1 VEFRFT
7 DEQKM
12 IRETAESFLQ
22 DVSTSEAVRKAMA
35 TESGYD
41 TELWQRICT
50 ELCFQAITIP
60 EEFGGMGLGYVELA
74 SVLEQMGRTLLC
86 SPFFSTVCL
95 GANSLLVA
103 GTAQQQAEFLP
114 QIVEGSLTATLA
126 YTGAKA
132 GYGGGTWGADA
143 VQASVKKS
151 GDNYILNGTLRYVID
166 GHTADL
172 LIIAARAENSSGTA
186 GVSLFAVPAQTA
198 GITRRWLPTMDQTRH
213 QAEIILNNVAVPA
226 SALMGAEAQA
236 WPQLEKIIS
245 FAKIAVAAEQMG
257 GAQEILDRTVAF
269 TQERVQ
275 FGRSIASYQAIKHKA
290 ADMMLK
296 CEVSRSAVYYAAC
309 VAQEA
314 MSVDGDAHFAAEL
327 NEAAAMAKCY
337 CSDTFFFNA
346 GNAIQ
351 LYGGVGFTWEY
362 DVHLFFKRSKASELF
377 LGNGAQQR
385 EYIAQM
391 LLDA

>member
-1 VEFRFT
+1 MEFRFT

-35 TESGYD
+35 TEAGFD
-41 TELWQRICT
+41 PELWQRICN

-74 SVLEQMGRTLLC
+74 AVLEQMGRVLLC

-95 GANSLLVA
+95 GVNALVIA
-103 GTAQQQAEFLP
+103 GTEEQKAGYLP
-114 QIVEGSLTATLA
+114 QIVEGRLTATLA
-126 YTGAKA
+126 YTGKQAA
-132 GYGGGTWGADA
+132 HGGGTWGADA
-143 VQASVKKS
+143 VQAICKKS
-151 GDNYILNGTLRYVID
+151 HDDYVLNGTLRYVVD

-172 LIIAARAENSSGTA
+172 LIIAARAENSYGEN
-186 GVSLFAVPAQTA
+186 GISLFAVPASTA
-198 GITRRWLPTMDQTRH
+198 GISRSWSPTMDQTRH
-213 QAEIILNNVAVPA
+213 QAEIVLKDVVVPA
-226 SALMGAEAQA
+226 SALMGEEAQA
-236 WPQLEKIIS
+236 WPQLKKIIS
-245 FAKIAVAAEQMG
+245 LAKIAVAAEQMG
-257 GAQEILDRTVAF
+257 GAQEILDKTVSF

-275 FGRSIASYQAIKHKA
+275 FGRSIASFQAIKHKA

-296 CEVSRSAVYYAAC
+296 CEVARSAVYYAAC

-314 MSVDGDAHFAAEL
+314 MSEHGDPVVAAEL
-327 NEAAAMAKCY
+327 DEAAAMAKCY

-351 LYGGVGFTWEY
+351 MHGGVGFTWEY
-362 DVHLFFKRSKASELF
+362 DVHLYFKRAKASELF

-385 EYIAQM
+385 ELIAQM
-391 LLDA
+391 LLD

>member
-1 VEFRFT
+1 MEFRFT

-35 TESGYD
+35 TEAGYD
-41 TELWQRICT
+41 AELWQRICT

-60 EEFGGMGLGYVELA
+60 EQHGGMGLGFVELA
-74 SVLEQMGRTLLC
+74 AVLEQMGRVLLC
-86 SPFFSTVCL
+86 SPFFSTVAM
-95 GANSLLVA
+95 GVNALLIA
-103 GTAQQQAEFLP
+103 GNEAQQAEYLP
-114 QIVEGSLTATLA
+114 KIVEGELTATLA
-126 YTGAKA
+126 YTGAA
-132 GYGGGTWGADA
+132 AAQHGGNWGADA
-143 VQASVKKS
+143 VTATYQKV
-151 GDNYILNGTLRYVID
+151 GDNFALNGTLRYIID

-172 LIIAARAENSSGTA
+172 LIIAARAENSHGEN
-186 GVSLFAVPAQTA
+186 GISLFAVPANTA
-198 GITRRWLPTMDQTRH
+198 GVARTWTPTMDQTRH
-213 QAEIILNNVAVPA
+213 QADIALNNVSVPA

-236 WPQLEKIIS
+236 WPQLHSIIS
-245 FAKIAVAAEQMG
+245 LIKVAVAAEQMG

-275 FGRSIASYQAIKHKA
+275 FGRSIASFQAIKHKA

-314 MSVDGDAHFAAEL
+314 LDPTGDKTIATEL
-327 NEAAAMAKCY
+327 HEAAAMAKGY

-346 GNAIQ
+346 GSAIQ

-362 DVHLFFKRSKASELF
+362 DVHLFFKRAKSSELF
-377 LGNGAQQR
+377 LGNSAQQR
-385 EYIAQM
+385 ELIAQM
-391 LLDA
+391 LLD

>member
-1 VEFRFT
+1 MEFRFT

-35 TESGYD
+35 TEAGYD
-41 TELWQRICT
+41 ADLWQRICT

-60 EEFGGMGLGYVELA
+60 EQHGGMGLGFVELA
-74 SVLEQMGRTLLC
+74 AVLEQMGRVLLC

-95 GANSLLVA
+95 GVNALLVA
-103 GTAQQQAEFLP
+103 GTEAQQAEYLP
-114 QIVEGSLTATLA
+114 QIVEGALTATLA
-126 YTGAKA
+126 YTGAA
-132 GYGGGTWGADA
+132 AARHGGNWGADA
-143 VQASVKKS
+143 VTATYKKD
-151 GDNYILNGTLRYVID
+151 GDDYVLNGTLRYVID

-172 LIIAARAENSSGTA
+172 LIVAARAENSQSENGI
-186 GVSLFAVPAQTA
+186 SLFVIPASTA
-198 GITRRWLPTMDQTRH
+198 GITRRWTPTMDQTRH
-213 QAEIILNNVAVPA
+213 QADITLQNVAVA
-226 SALMGAEAQA
+226 ATARMGDEGAAWAALQT
-236 WPQLEKIIS
+236 IIS
-245 FAKIAVAAEQMG
+245 LAKVAIAAEQMG
-257 GAQEILDRTVAF
+257 GAQEILDRTVVF

-275 FGRSIASYQAIKHKA
+275 FGRSIASFQAIKHKA

-309 VAQEA
+309 VAQETLA
-314 MSVDGDAHFAAEL
+314 ADGDTTIATEL
-327 NEAAAMAKCY
+327 HEAAAMAKGY

-346 GNAIQ
+346 GSAIQ

-362 DVHLFFKRSKASELF
+362 DVHLFFKRAKSSELF

-385 EYIAQM
+385 ELIAQM
-391 LLDA
+391 LLD

>member
-35 TESGYD
+35 TEAGYD
-41 TELWQRICT
+41 PDLWQRICT
-50 ELCFQAITIP
+50 ELCFQAITVP

-74 SVLEQMGRTLLC
+74 AVLEQMGRVLLC

-95 GANSLLVA
+95 GVNALVIA
-103 GTAQQQAEFLP
+103 GTEEQKAGYLP
-114 QIVEGSLTATLA
+114 QVVEGTLTATLA
-126 YTGAKA
+126 YTGKQAA
-132 GYGGGTWGADA
+132 HGGGTWGAEA
-143 VQASVKKS
+143 VQVICKQSHEDYV
-151 GDNYILNGTLRYVID
+151 LNGTLCYVID

-172 LIIAARAENSSGTA
+172 LIIAARAENSCGEN
-186 GVSLFAVPAQTA
+186 GISLFAVPASTA
-198 GITRRWLPTMDQTRH
+198 GITRKWMPTMDQTRH
-213 QAEIILNNVAVPA
+213 QAEIVLNNVVVPA
-226 SALMGAEAQA
+226 SALMGEEAQA
-236 WPQLEKIIS
+236 WSQLKKIIS
-245 FAKIAVAAEQMG
+245 LAKIATAAEQMG
-257 GAQEILDRTVAF
+257 GAQEILDKTVAF

-275 FGRSIASYQAIKHKA
+275 FGRSIASFQAIKHKA

-296 CEVSRSAVYYAAC
+296 CEVARSAVYYAAC

-314 MSVDGDAHFAAEL
+314 MSEHGDPVVAAEL
-327 NEAAAMAKCY
+327 DEAAAMAKCY

-351 LYGGVGFTWEY
+351 MYGGVGFTWEY
-362 DVHLFFKRSKASELF
+362 DVHLYFKRAKASELF

-385 EYIAQM
+385 ELIAQM
-391 LLDA
+391 LLD

>member
-1 VEFRFT
+1 MEFRFT

-35 TESGYD
+35 TEAGYD
-41 TELWQRICT
+41 PDLWQRICT

-60 EEFGGMGLGYVELA
+60 EEFGGMGLGFVELA
-74 SVLEQMGRTLLC
+74 AVLEQMGRTLLC

-95 GANSLLVA
+95 GAHSFMIA
-103 GTAQQQAEFLP
+103 GTDAQKNAFLP
-114 QIVEGSLTATLA
+114 QIAEGTLTATLA
-126 YTGAKA
+126 YTGQQAA
-132 GYGGGTWGADA
+132 HSGGTWGAEA
-143 VQASVKKS
+143 VRAICKKS
-151 GDNYILNGTLRYVID
+151 GDDYLLNGTLRYVVD

-172 LIIAARAENSSGTA
+172 LIIAARNDNSSGTE
-186 GVSLFAVPAQTA
+186 GISLFAVPAATA
-198 GITRRWLPTMDQTRH
+198 GITRQWLPTMDQTRH
-213 QAEIILNNVAVPA
+213 QGEIILDNVVVPA
-226 SALMGAEAQA
+226 SALMGTEAQA
-236 WPQLEKIIS
+236 WPQLQKILS
-245 FAKIAVAAEQMG
+245 LAKIAVAAEQMG

-275 FGRSIASYQAIKHKA
+275 FGRAIASFQAIKHKA

-296 CEVSRSAVYYAAC
+296 CEVARSAVYYAAC

-314 MSVDGDAHFAAEL
+314 MSADGDTTIASEL
-327 NEAAAMAKCY
+327 DEAAAMAKCY

-351 LYGGVGFTWEY
+351 MYGGVGFTWEY
-362 DVHLFFKRSKASELF
+362 DVHLYFKRAKSSEMF

-385 EYIAQM
+385 ELIAQM
-391 LLDA
+391 LLD

>member
-1 VEFRFT
+1 MEFRFT

-22 DVSTSEAVRKAMA
+22 DVSNSEAVRKAMA
-35 TESGYD
+35 TEAGYD
-41 TELWQRICT
+41 ADLWQRICT

-60 EEFGGMGLGYVELA
+60 EQHGGMGLGFVELA
-74 SVLEQMGRTLLC
+74 AVLEQMGRVLLC
-86 SPFFSTVCL
+86 SPFFSTICL
-95 GANSLLVA
+95 GVNALLVA
-103 GTAQQQAEFLP
+103 GTEAQQAEYLP
-114 QIVEGSLTATLA
+114 QIVEGTLTATLA
-126 YTGAKA
+126 YTGAA
-132 GYGGGTWGADA
+132 AARHGGNWGADA
-143 VQASVKKS
+143 VTATYKKN
-151 GDNYILNGTLRYVID
+151 GDNYTLNGALRYVID

-172 LIIAARAENSSGTA
+172 LIIAARAENSQGEN
-186 GVSLFAVPAQTA
+186 GISLFAIPASTA
-198 GITRRWLPTMDQTRH
+198 GITRRWTPTMDQTRH
-213 QAEIILNNVAVPA
+213 QADITLQNISVAA
-226 SALMGAEAQA
+226 AARMGDEGAA
-236 WPQLEKIIS
+236 WTVLQKIIS
-245 FAKIAVAAEQMG
+245 LAKVAVAAEQMG

-275 FGRSIASYQAIKHKA
+275 FGRSIASFQAIKHKA

-314 MSVDGDAHFAAEL
+314 LAADGDKTIATEL
-327 NEAAAMAKCY
+327 HEAAAMAKSY

-346 GNAIQ
+346 GSAIQ

-362 DVHLFFKRSKASELF
+362 DVHLFFKRAKSSELF

-385 EYIAQM
+385 ELIAQM
-391 LLDA
+391 LLD

>member
-1 VEFRFT
+1 MEFRFT

-35 TESGYD
+35 TEAGYD
-41 TELWQRICT
+41 ADLWQRICT

-60 EEFGGMGLGYVELA
+60 EQHGGMGLGFVELA
-74 SVLEQMGRTLLC
+74 AVLEQMGRVLLC

-95 GANSLLVA
+95 GVNALLVA
-103 GTAQQQAEFLP
+103 GTESQQAEYLP
-114 QIVEGSLTATLA
+114 QIVEGALTATLA
-126 YTGAKA
+126 YTGAA
-132 GYGGGTWGADA
+132 AARHGGNWGADA
-143 VQASVKKS
+143 VTATYKKV
-151 GDNYILNGTLRYVID
+151 GDNYTLNGTLRYVID

-172 LIIAARAENSSGTA
+172 LIIAARAENLQGETGISLFAIPANTA
-186 GVSLFAVPAQTA
+186 GV
-198 GITRRWLPTMDQTRH
+198 TRRWTPTMDQTRH
-213 QAEIILNNVAVPA
+213 QADITLQNVSVAA
-226 SALMGAEAQA
+226 AARMGDEGAA
-236 WPQLEKIIS
+236 WSSLQKIIS
-245 FAKIAVAAEQMG
+245 LVKVAVAAEQMG

-275 FGRSIASYQAIKHKA
+275 FGRSIASFQAIKHKA

-314 MSVDGDAHFAAEL
+314 LAVDGDNTIAAEL
-327 NEAAAMAKCY
+327 HEAAAMAKGY

-346 GNAIQ
+346 GSAIQ

-362 DVHLFFKRSKASELF
+362 DVHLFFKRAKSSELF
-377 LGNGAQQR
+377 LGSGAQQR
-385 EYIAQM
+385 ELIAQM
-391 LLDA
+391 LLD